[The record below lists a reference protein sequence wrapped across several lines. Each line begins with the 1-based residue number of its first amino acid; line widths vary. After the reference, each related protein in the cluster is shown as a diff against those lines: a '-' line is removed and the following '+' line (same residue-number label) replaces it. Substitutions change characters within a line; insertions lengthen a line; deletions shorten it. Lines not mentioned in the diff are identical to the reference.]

1 METTTILKGAP
12 YKTAYTWRFWKH
24 IESNYLHVKTHLLYK
39 EIVGDTEV
47 VEQLVPQIRNL
58 KHS

>member
-1 METTTILKGAP
+1 MEMTTILKGAP
-12 YKTAYTWRFWKH
+12 CTWRFWKH
-24 IESNYLHVKTHLLYK
+24 IESNYLHVETLILYK
-39 EIVGDTEV
+39 EIVGDTLV